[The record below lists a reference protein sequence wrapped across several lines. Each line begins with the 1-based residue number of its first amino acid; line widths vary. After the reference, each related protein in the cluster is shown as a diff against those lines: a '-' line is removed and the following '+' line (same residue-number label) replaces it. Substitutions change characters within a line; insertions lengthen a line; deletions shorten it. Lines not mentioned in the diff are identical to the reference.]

1 MTAKQTQR
9 RMAAGAGRIQPA
21 LRTLADLRRA
31 VTDGAELADVL
42 LLIDEL
48 TSDLLRVEDAVGVVT
63 PAALFE

>member
-1 MTAKQTQR
+1 
-9 RMAAGAGRIQPA
+9 MAAGAGRIQPA

>member
-1 MTAKQTQR
+1 MTAKQTIR